1 VKYNKRIDALI
12 KYQMPLKFSDQK
24 NFLNCDLNES
34 LFPIPESILGLR
46 LEAEDISRYP
56 RNRLPLIT
64 HEIGKYNQV
73 SEKNILVYNG
83 SDSALA
89 AIFEGFCDGE
99 TRVLTFA
106 PDYTQVETFIR
117 LKTHKIHKLIDPAP
131 LSNES
136 ISEANFDDIDL
147 VYFSNPCNPTGKVIE
162 HAMILNWIAK
172 NPRTLFIVDEAYFEF
187 YGKSLAGQVSCYEN
201 LIVTRTFSKAFGL
214 AGLRLGYVIASEKII
229 SILDKFRNEKNVTN
243 LAIQAGLIS
252 LNELASLERNL
263 SELELSRKTFY
274 DHLDPR
280 ILAPKSYA
288 NFVLIKCRDSEIVM
302 KELQKQEIMARDRS
316 MLTNL
321 ENCIRITLGP
331 KLVVEK
337 ILSIVNQHAV

>member
-1 VKYNKRIDALI
+1 MKYNKKIDELI
-12 KYQMPLKFSDQK
+12 KYQMPTKFSDQK

-34 LFPIPESILGLR
+34 LFPIPKSILNLS
-46 LEAEDISRYP
+46 LEAEGISGYP

-64 HEIGKYNQV
+64 QEIGKYNQV

-83 SDSALA
+83 SDSALQ
-89 AIFEGFCDGE
+89 AIFEGFCDDE

-117 LKTHKIHKLIDPAP
+117 LKTHKIYKLIDPAP

-147 VYFSNPCNPTGKVIE
+147 VYFSNPCNPTGKVIKQE
-162 HAMILNWIAK
+162 IILNWVDK
-172 NPRTLFIVDEAYFEF
+172 NSKTLFIVDEAYFEF
-187 YGKSLAGQVSCYEN
+187 YGQSLAGQVSNYEN
-201 LIVTRTFSKAFGL
+201 LIITRTFSKAFGL
-214 AGLRLGYVIASEKII
+214 AGLRLGYVITNENII
-229 SILDKFRNEKNVTN
+229 NILDKFRNEKNVTN

-252 LNELASLERNL
+252 LKELTHLEKNL
-263 SELELSRKTFY
+263 IELDLSRKIFY
-274 DHLDPR
+274 DLLDPR
-280 ILAPKSYA
+280 ILTPKSYA

-331 KLVVEK
+331 KSVVEK
-337 ILSIVNQHAV
+337 VLSILNQHAI